1 MPPLE
6 IRSFETYDTFA
17 RQWHAETLAETEGSL
32 EDARDRG
39 LLNEQG
45 TRQLWQ
51 LLGLLDDEELVIQL
65 PEWLAEEKVGVTD
78 RGPPTT
84 FVGRITRDT
93 EKAILLEESAAAR
106 PLMSLAHRIHSL
118 EDGLSQTGADHDRR
132 DWLERRLREKR
143 AAFEDRDEL
152 VGLRDEWIPKSQVEL
167 AFRRVAT
174 DAPRS

>member
-6 IRSFETYDTFA
+6 IHTVATYDAFA
-17 RQWHAETLAETEGSL
+17 RLRHAATLAESGGSL
-32 EDARDRG
+32 AAARDRG

-51 LLGLLDDEELVIQL
+51 LLGLLDEEELVVQL

-84 FVGRITRDT
+84 FVGRLARET
-93 EKAILLEESAAAR
+93 EKAILLEASAAAR

-118 EDGLSQTGADHDRR
+118 EDGLSHTDDDHDRR
-132 DWLERRLREKR
+132 DWLERRLQEKR
-143 AAFEDRDEL
+143 TAFEDRDDV
-152 VGLRDEWIPKSQVEL
+152 VGLRDEWLPKSQVEL
-167 AFRRVAT
+167 AVRRVEP
-174 DAPRS
+174 DEPES